1 MHRVFWGPDCRSLV
15 REGPTPQNPTEDR
28 MRPIECVNGC
38 GARVQ
43 APSKVLCAACLG
55 KLNRKFEDLRT
66 LLQQQEQR

>member
-1 MHRVFWGPDCRSLV
+1 
-15 REGPTPQNPTEDR
+15 

-38 GARVQ
+38 GAPVQ

-66 LLQQQEQR
+66 LLAQQQEQRND